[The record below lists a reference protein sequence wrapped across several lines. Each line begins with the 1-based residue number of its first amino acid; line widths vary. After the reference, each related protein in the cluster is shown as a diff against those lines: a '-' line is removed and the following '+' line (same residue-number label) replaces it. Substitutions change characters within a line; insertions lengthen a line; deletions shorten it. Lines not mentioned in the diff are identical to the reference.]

1 MENGSYKFENYRN
14 PNFPIYSSVQS
25 GCSMLVR
32 PHYHNDMEFL
42 KVLDGSV
49 KVIIGTKSFI
59 CDKDDLVF
67 IVPTVVHSV
76 YSESSDAKICGL
88 VFNPKLLTP
97 IFEFKGCT
105 SNFLVI
111 HKDSQGYNELNN
123 VLISAVD
130 SYGGD
135 GDGYRLKMRAFCLQL
150 LATLTDLRVFLTEP
164 TKNYKVVKP
173 ALDYIEQHFAEKIT
187 VADLSKIVGQCEG
200 HFIRTF
206 CSETGRT
213 PAAYLV
219 EYRLHEA
226 MKLLSKGQYSV
237 SEIAERTGFC
247 DASYFSRIFK
257 RHIGIN
263 PKSYEKTL

>member
-1 MENGSYKFENYRN
+1 MENGSYKFEKYRDL
-14 PNFPIYSSVQS
+14 NFPIYSSVQS

-111 HKDSQGYNELNN
+111 HKDSQGYDELNEA
-123 VLISAVD
+123 LTSAID
-130 SYGGD
+130 TYGGD

-150 LATLTDLRVFLTEP
+150 MAILTDFGAFLSEP
-164 TKNYKVVKP
+164 TKNYNVVKP

-213 PAAYLV
+213 PTAYLV